1 VASIK
6 SRLTYANVVSTL
18 CLFIVLGGSAVAA
31 VKLSR
36 NSVRSTHIKN
46 GQVRKADLGRDAV
59 DSSRVKDSSLL
70 AQDFAPGL
78 LTPGPKGD
86 RGETGDRGPQ
96 GEAGPGASK
105 IVLDRAATSDN
116 FTPETFATAGPWEF
130 MSRCGLIGGDVEF
143 RMIVGGQGTGE
154 YQLAEMTTEDD
165 IAPFNQRTTGRA
177 VPAAAMGGTQFMSAG
192 VGPGHYTRFVDT
204 MQLKDGATIWTVT
217 LNFIADNREP
227 TAPRC
232 FGYGTAVP
240 AS

>member
-1 VASIK
+1 
-6 SRLTYANVVSTL
+6 VSTL
-18 CLFIVLGGSAVAA
+18 CLFILLGGSAVAA

-46 GQVRKADLGRDAV
+46 GQVRKADLGRGAV

-70 AQDFAPGL
+70 AQDFAPGQ

-86 RGETGDRGPQ
+86 RGETGERGPQ

-105 IVLDRAATSDN
+105 LVLDRAATPDN
-116 FTPETFATAGPWEF
+116 FTPETFATVGPWEF
-130 MSRCGLIGGDVEF
+130 MSRCGLIGDDVEF
-143 RMIVGGQGTGE
+143 RMMVGGQGTGE
-154 YQLAEMTTEDD
+154 LQLAELRADD
-165 IAPFNQRTTGRA
+165 DATFAQRTTGRA
-177 VPAAAMGGTQFMSAG
+177 VPPADVGGTVFMSVG

-204 MQLKDGATIWTVT
+204 MQLKDGAAVWTVT
-217 LNFIADNREP
+217 LNVIADNREP